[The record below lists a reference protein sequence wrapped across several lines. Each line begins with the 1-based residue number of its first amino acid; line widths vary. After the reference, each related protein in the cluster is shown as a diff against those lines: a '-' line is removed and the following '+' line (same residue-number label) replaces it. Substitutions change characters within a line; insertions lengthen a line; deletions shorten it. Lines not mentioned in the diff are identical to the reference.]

1 MNRRGVQPRRDFL
14 DLGGHPRLA
23 RSFPTLDG
31 FETRRVR
38 RRNAQA
44 VHLRALRQNGLGGIA
59 RSVAGVRD
67 RGGGIARFGVA
78 RVRETGT
85 AGKSQVFFEPKK

>member
-1 MNRRGVQPRRDFL
+1 VQGVTLRSPFL
-14 DLGGHPRLA
+14 GHPRVLILGGIEA
-23 RSFPTLDG
+23 
-31 FETRRVR
+31 RRVR

-44 VHLRALRQNGLGGIA
+44 VHLRALRQNELGGIA

-78 RVRETGT
+78 RVRQTG
-85 AGKSQVFFEPKK
+85 AGQARREKT